1 MLNLL
6 IDRVLIG
13 DDLLTAS
20 FPLLFQ
26 RVKVQAKQ
34 NKNKN
39 NNKHGKNHLPVQC
52 VNSYNI
58 LKTFMEAC
66 QKGDNFECHCLKYFF
81 STVSVLRRIILCVV
95 GCFCGDSVCVSKY
108 IPELKCLS
116 CSLQHS
122 FQLLVQQ
129 NQPLWKFVYPVTM
142 FALTPASYCCQHLG
156 VLYIHVYTHTWKLL
170 LQLNKKS
177 IGHQRKCW
185 RKQHFAAIWICISI
199 DDQPARKLHWS
210 SLL

>member
-81 STVSVLRRIILCVV
+81 STVNVLRRIILCVV
-95 GCFCGDSVCVSKY
+95 GCFCGDNVCISKY
-108 IPELKCLS
+108 ILS
-116 CSLQHS
+116 WSAWVVHCNTHS
-122 FQLLVQQ
+122 NYWYSRINLFGNSFIQWL
-129 NQPLWKFVYPVTM
+129 
-142 FALTPASYCCQHLG
+142 C
-156 VLYIHVYTHTWKLL
+156 LL
-170 LQLNKKS
+170 LFLPLIAVS
-177 IGHQRKCW
+177 I
-185 RKQHFAAIWICISI
+185 
-199 DDQPARKLHWS
+199 
-210 SLL
+210 